1 MSKPTGFMTYERE
14 DAPKRPVDVRVRDF
28 DEVELQITARQL
40 EQQGARCMDC
50 GIPYCHSFGCPIAN
64 LIPDW
69 NDMVC
74 RGQWRRALDLLH
86 AANNLPEITGRLC
99 PAPCE
104 HACTLAINLPA
115 VTIRQIELEIV
126 EHGWENDWIVP
137 EPAAVKTGKKV
148 AVVGSGPS
156 GLSAAQQLAR
166 AGHDVTVYERAD
178 RIGGIL
184 RYGIPDFK
192 LDKSVIDRRTE
203 QMQAE
208 GVVFE
213 TGVDVG
219 EDLSTRYID
228 RHFNAIVIAAGA
240 RVPRNLDA
248 PGRDLGGIHF
258 AMQYLSQ
265 QNKVNAGDA
274 ISDADR
280 ITAKDKNVVVIGGGD
295 TGADCVGTARRQ
307 GAKQITQIELLP
319 EPPTERTP
327 DNPWPEWPNT
337 LRTSSSH
344 QEGCDRR
351 WSILTKEC
359 IGEDGGVQE
368 LRCVKLDWAEPDE
381 TGRRSFTEIPG
392 SEFEI
397 EADLVLLAMGFLR
410 IEHGSLQQDF
420 GLLTD
425 VRGNLQVDENMM
437 TARPGVFAAGDAV
450 LGASLIVRA
459 IGLGR
464 AAAASVDDYLKKTK

>member
-1 MSKPTGFMTYERE
+1 
-14 DAPKRPVDVRVRDF
+14 
-28 DEVELQITARQL
+28 
-40 EQQGARCMDC
+40 MDC

-69 NDMVC
+69 NDMIS
-74 RGQWRRALDLLH
+74 RGQWRPALDQLH
-86 AANNLPEITGRLC
+86 ATNNLPEITGRLC

-104 HACTLAINLPA
+104 HACTLAINRPA

-126 EHGWENDWIVP
+126 EHGWEKGWIEP
-137 EPAAVKTGKKV
+137 EPAAVKTGKRV
-148 AVVGSGPS
+148 AVIGSGPS

-166 AGHDVTVYERAD
+166 AGHETVVYERAN

-192 LDKSVIDRRTE
+192 LDKTVIDRRME
-203 QMQAE
+203 QMRAE

-219 EDLSTRYID
+219 DDLSTRYID
-228 RHFNAIVIAAGA
+228 RHFDAVVIAAGA
-240 RVPRNLDA
+240 RVPRDLDV
-248 PGRDLGGIHF
+248 PGRGLGGIHL

-265 QNKVNAGDA
+265 QNRLNAGDA

-307 GAKQITQIELLP
+307 GAKQIVQIELLP
-319 EPPTERTP
+319 EPPTERMP

-337 LRTSSSH
+337 LRASSSH
-344 QEGCDRR
+344 AEGCERR

-359 IGEDGGVQE
+359 IGEDGGVKK
-368 LRCVKLDWAEPDE
+368 LRCVELDWAEPDE
-381 TGRRSFTEIPG
+381 TGRRSFTEISG

-397 EADLVLLAMGFLR
+397 EAGLVLLAMGFLR
-410 IEHGSLQQDF
+410 IEHGSLKQDF
-420 GLLTD
+420 GLATD
-425 VRGNLQVDENMM
+425 ARGNLQVDENLM
-437 TARPGVFAAGDAV
+437 TSRPGVFAAGDAV
-450 LGASLIVRA
+450 LGASLVVRV

-464 AAAASVDDYLKKTK
+464 RAAASVNAYLRRTN